1 MAIENILSIIGVT
14 GTAQRVLLEL
24 FANGPQTATF
34 LAKKLSLPRP
44 SVYDGLHILE
54 KQSLVV
60 SQEENGKSVFSV
72 TNPEHIAQALNSY
85 AEKITGAQ
93 NEFAKIIPSLLN
105 SPHVT
110 EPKIRMFSGRDG
122 CQQIMRDILWFE
134 NITTYTLWPVSDML
148 EFLTPEFMEWHN
160 KKRVSRNI
168 TLHAIRRQSDRA
180 SIKKYPFMDEGKK
193 NLRESKLLPATFPDF
208 LMSYWIYGDNVAF
221 VSGGKELYGFIVH
234 SKEFSDMMLINFN
247 LLWNKGKK

>member
-44 SVYDGLHILE
+44 SIYDALHVLE

-72 TNPEHIAQALNSY
+72 TNPEHIAQALNTS
-85 AEKITGAQ
+85 AEKIDEAQ

-110 EPKIRMFSGRDG
+110 E
-122 CQQIMRDILWFE
+122 
-134 NITTYTLWPVSDML
+134 
-148 EFLTPEFMEWHN
+148 
-160 KKRVSRNI
+160 
-168 TLHAIRRQSDRA
+168 
-180 SIKKYPFMDEGKK
+180 
-193 NLRESKLLPATFPDF
+193 
-208 LMSYWIYGDNVAF
+208 
-221 VSGGKELYGFIVH
+221 
-234 SKEFSDMMLINFN
+234 
-247 LLWNKGKK
+247 